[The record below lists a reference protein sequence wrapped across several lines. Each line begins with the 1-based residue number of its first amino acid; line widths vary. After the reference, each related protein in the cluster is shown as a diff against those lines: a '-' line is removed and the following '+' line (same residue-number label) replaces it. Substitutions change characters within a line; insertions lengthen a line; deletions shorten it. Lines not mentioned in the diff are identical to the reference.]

1 MPSHKIR
8 HIAMFA
14 KDQETTVEFY
24 KKTFGM
30 FEVARPVEPGKKRGI
45 FLSDGYINLA
55 VLPWSEGRQ
64 EGIHHFGFEVDDI
77 YKTEAAALKAGAL
90 RGIDLRPKDGRFAE
104 AGIVDPTG
112 TGVDLSTAGWRVSP
126 IDADEEETAQAK

>member
-8 HIAMFA
+8 HIAIFA
-14 KDQETTVEFY
+14 KDQETTVRFY
-24 KKTFGM
+24 KETFGLY
-30 FEVARPVEPGKKRGI
+30 EVARPVEPGKRRGI

-55 VLPWSEGRQ
+55 ILPGDEKR

-77 YKTEAAALKAGAL
+77 YATEAIAMKSGAR
-90 RGIDLRPKDGRFAE
+90 RGIDIRPRDGRFAE

-112 TGVDLSTAGWRVSP
+112 TGVDLSTAGWRTAP
-126 IDADEEETAQAK
+126 IGEEEQDPVAAK